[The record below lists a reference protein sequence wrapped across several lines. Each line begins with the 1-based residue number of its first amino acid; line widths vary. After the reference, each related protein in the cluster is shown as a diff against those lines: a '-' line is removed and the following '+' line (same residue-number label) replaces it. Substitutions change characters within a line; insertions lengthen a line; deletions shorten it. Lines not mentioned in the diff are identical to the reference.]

1 MKTEFPFIPLL
12 IQGAAG
18 GLDGVIASSDLNAGR
33 TSLTKQR
40 AVWLQAG
47 LAVAG
52 LVGEF
57 AGIDADYTEP
67 LMGSAIVLAGR
78 ELAFKAAQ
86 SGKGA
91 TAVAPQAYQAFVQP
105 PGMSG
110 LNGRQT
116 PTGVSGW
123 RETTPVGLSG

>member
-47 LAVAG
+47 LAVLG
-52 LVGEF
+52 LAGEF

-78 ELAFKAAQ
+78 ELGFKAA
-86 SGKGA
+86 
-91 TAVAPQAYQAFVQP
+91 AVPPQAYQAFVNP
-105 PGMSG
+105 PG
-110 LNGRQT
+110 NGRVMQ
-116 PTGVSGW
+116 PGVSGW
-123 RETTPVGLSG
+123 RETQPAGLSG